1 MPDFNF
7 EAQFPQQIVVGVD
20 EVGRGPLAGPLVVGA
35 AYFPPHIAIPVGI
48 NDSKLLSKKKR
59 TLLYEQLIKV
69 VNYGLGFV
77 WPAEIDSLKLTKATE
92 LGIMRALADI
102 KLKVDV
108 ALIDGNLKY
117 NLPMPYLSII
127 KGDSKSTSIAAAS
140 IIAKVVRDDYMSRL
154 ALDYPEYLWQKNAG
168 YPTKAHLEAIKR
180 YGIIQEHH
188 RKSFVGV
195 C

>member
-1 MPDFNF
+1 
-7 EAQFPQQIVVGVD
+7 
-20 EVGRGPLAGPLVVGA
+20 
-35 AYFPPHIAIPVGI
+35 
-48 NDSKLLSKKKR
+48 
-59 TLLYEQLIKV
+59 
-69 VNYGLGFV
+69 
-77 WPAEIDSLKLTKATE
+77 
-92 LGIMRALADI
+92 MRALADI